1 MGLLCQTLAHA
12 VSQCEEKM
20 DIQRFFF
27 TAKGVKVEAVAQTFS
42 HAEPGK
48 QDVLMSVS
56 VPSYVNM
63 I

>member
-20 DIQRFFF
+20 DIQIFF